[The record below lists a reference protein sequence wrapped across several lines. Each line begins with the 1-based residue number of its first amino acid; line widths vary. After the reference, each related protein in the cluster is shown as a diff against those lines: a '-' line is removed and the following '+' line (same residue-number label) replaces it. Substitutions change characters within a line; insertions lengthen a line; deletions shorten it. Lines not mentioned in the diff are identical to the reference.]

1 MRYYR
6 YGCLRKGIFKII
18 LFNVR
23 KVKKV
28 FRLKGKMKLIEIITT
43 ALLLAVLPFTLVSS
57 EKEKNNIQ
65 EYMIQIK
72 EEWIDTIKIEAPRF
86 GFRYKRKLV
95 SNIFLFE
102 EDLKPSDQPANVFH
116 PDMKAFKEFFAKKIL
131 HVKKREKVIVKYYP
145 WRNGSLSQSQTTFG
159 RWILRPRTSAH
170 SKQCW
175 PYYGMDVQEAWSL
188 GYTGVGVR
196 VAVVDIGVEMEHP
209 DLTKNLD
216 KNFSYSFVDGDHSDV
231 NPQRFQ
237 SYWETEEIT
246 SHGTMAAG
254 LIAGEFGNNHC
265 SSGIAFD
272 SKLAA
277 LKVFRLEE
285 NPTAWAVEGFAF
297 SVEHIPSAIS
307 YENDGIDIYS
317 CSFNLHNK
325 FKSATPEMRAALEE
339 GAKKGRKGK
348 GSVYVF
354 SAGNNKGPVYDCNM
368 EALANSIY
376 TITISSVGANGSKP
390 AYAIPCACT
399 LASTYGEF
407 NTHEGSKTLE
417 STTHGGK
424 CDNFMGTSASA
435 ALASGIFAL
444 ALQANSD
451 LTMRDLQY
459 ITILSSSFE
468 SLQHTGRRKRNA
480 AGQQYDPYFG
490 FGLINATSMV
500 LKAKTW
506 KTVSSQNEQ
515 TVHESDSK
523 MRFISED
530 TLVIS
535 LRLDSCEKE
544 ENCIRFLEHVQVSL
558 KYNTKKEPLFD
569 IVLCSP
575 SKTCSYLLNRK
586 SHVRHKTA
594 DALRRRVYRN
604 WNFTSV
610 HFWGENPTGR
620 WLLLFRKGKEP
631 KTRHLLQFKSAVLT
645 LFGTSVDTLGT
656 NYVKSIQNDTWLPN
670 DTEWYNTVAENTSK
684 DLSDTVVDEVFNN
697 EEKKSENQ
705 NDYMY
710 WVWVVIIFVVLT
722 VCVIITLVVRY
733 IYMYMKQ
740 KIILALNI
748 VNASGALY
756 PRFPRP

>member
-1 MRYYR
+1 
-6 YGCLRKGIFKII
+6 
-18 LFNVR
+18 
-23 KVKKV
+23 
-28 FRLKGKMKLIEIITT
+28 
-43 ALLLAVLPFTLVSS
+43 
-57 EKEKNNIQ
+57 
-65 EYMIQIK
+65 
-72 EEWIDTIKIEAPRF
+72 
-86 GFRYKRKLV
+86 
-95 SNIFLFE
+95 
-102 EDLKPSDQPANVFH
+102 
-116 PDMKAFKEFFAKKIL
+116 MKAFKQFFAKKIL
-131 HVKKREKVIVKYYP
+131 LVKKREKVIVKYYP
-145 WRNGSLSQSQTTFG
+145 WRNGSLSQPKTTFG
-159 RWILRPRTSAH
+159 RWILRPRKSAH
-170 SKQCW
+170 SKICW

-209 DLTKNLD
+209 DLKQNLD
-216 KNFSYSFVDGDHSDV
+216 KNFSYSFVDRNHSDV
-231 NPQRFQ
+231 NPQRFP

-272 SKLAA
+272 AKLAA
-277 LKVFRLEE
+277 LKVFRLEK
-285 NPTAWAVEGFAF
+285 NPIAWAVEGFAF
-297 SVEHIPSAIS
+297 SVEHIPAAIA
-307 YENDGIDIYS
+307 YEKDGIDIYS

-325 FKSATPEMRAALEE
+325 FKSATPEMRDALEK

-399 LASTYGEF
+399 LASTYGEY
-407 NTHEGSKTLE
+407 NTHGGSKKLE

-451 LTMRDLQY
+451 LTWRDLQY

-468 SLQHTGRRKRNA
+468 SLQHTGRRKINA
-480 AGQQYDPYFG
+480 AGLQYDPYFG
-490 FGLINATSMV
+490 FGLINATLMV
-500 LKAKTW
+500 LKAETW
-506 KTVSSQNEQ
+506 KTVSPQNKQ

-523 MRFISED
+523 KMRFIPED
-530 TLVIS
+530 TLFIS
-535 LRLDSCEKE
+535 LRLDNCEKE
-544 ENCIRFLEHVQVSL
+544 ENCIKFLEHVQVSL
-558 KYNTKKEPLFD
+558 KYNTKKEPLLD
-569 IVLCSP
+569 IILCSP

-586 SHVRHKTA
+586 THVQHKAYKA
-594 DALRRRVYRN
+594 DALKRRVTRN

-620 WLLLFRKGKEP
+620 WLLFFRKGATKGNES

-645 LFGTSVDTLGT
+645 LFGTSVETLGA
-656 NYVKSIQNDTWLPN
+656 NYVKSIQNESWLPN
-670 DTEWYNTVAENTSK
+670 DTEWYKTAAGNILK
-684 DLSDTVVDEVFNN
+684 DLSDTVVDEVFNY
-697 EEKKSENQ
+697 EKEMTKNQ
-705 NDYMY
+705 NDYMF
-710 WVWVVIIFVVLT
+710 WILLIVHISIIFTACAL
-722 VCVIITLVVRY
+722 IALIRY
-733 IYMYMKQ
+733 W
-740 KIILALNI
+740 
-748 VNASGALY
+748 
-756 PRFPRP
+756 R